1 MTADPCL
8 ANREPASSSVLAA
21 PFAPLLLQRSDG
33 QVLVLDGSQTAIMA
47 VLNLTPDSF
56 SDGGKH
62 NEPLRALQ
70 KAEQLVSDGAAL
82 LDVGAESTRPGA
94 RLLSVE
100 EEWQRLCPV
109 VTELARLSLPA
120 VLSVD
125 TRHAEIARRVLDH
138 GFRLL
143 NLAFPQH
150 LFSSELDDPSA
161 AALGRTQRQ
170 ELLSGFDAVVVM
182 HSRGTPDTMRE
193 LTDYEG
199 DLCQTVESELSLTTR
214 MLTDDCHSL
223 SERIVYDPGL
233 GFAKTATQS
242 LTLLSQTGRLRRSLR
257 RPILIGASR
266 KSMWGA
272 LTGRPASDRL
282 IPSVMG
288 AAFAASLG
296 ADIVRVHDVT
306 ETQQALL
313 VARALSDGGPPP

>member
-8 ANREPASSSVLAA
+8 SNHEPAACAA
-21 PFAPLLLQRSDG
+21 PFAPLLLARSDG
-33 QVLVLDGSQTAIMA
+33 QVLVLDGKKTEIMA

-62 NEPLRALQ
+62 TDPLAALRH
-70 KAEQLVSDGAAL
+70 AEQLVSDGATL

-100 EEWQRLCPV
+100 EEWLRLAPV

-120 VLSVD
+120 VLSID

-150 LFSSELDDPSA
+150 LFSSDLDDPA
-161 AALGRTQRQ
+161 AAQLGRAQRQ
-170 ELLSGFDAVVVM
+170 DLLSGFDAVVVM
-182 HSRGTPDTMRE
+182 HSRGTPGTMRD
-193 LTDYEG
+193 LTDYPG
-199 DLCQTVESELSLTTR
+199 DLCQTVESELSFTAR

-233 GFAKTATQS
+233 GFAKTAAQS
-242 LTLLSQTGRLRRSLR
+242 LLLLSQTGRLRLRLR
-257 RPILIGASR
+257 RPVLIGASR

-272 LTGRPASDRL
+272 LTGRPASERL

-288 AAFAASLG
+288 AAFASSLG
-296 ADIVRVHDVT
+296 ADIVRVHDVA
-306 ETQQALL
+306 ETVQALQT
-313 VARALSDGGPPP
+313 ARALSDGGPPP

>member
-8 ANREPASSSVLAA
+8 SNPEPASCAVERA

-33 QVLVLDGSQTAIMA
+33 QVLVLDGKKTEIMA

-62 NEPLRALQ
+62 TDPRVALRH
-70 KAEQLVSDGAAL
+70 AEQLVSDGASL
-82 LDVGAESTRPGA
+82 IDIGAESTRPGA

-100 EEWQRLCPV
+100 EEWLRLAPV
-109 VTELARLSLPA
+109 VTELDRLSLPA
-120 VLSVD
+120 VLSID

-138 GFRLL
+138 GVRVL
-143 NLAFPQH
+143 NLAFPQQ
-150 LFSSELDDPSA
+150 LFSPDLDDPAA
-161 AALGRTQRQ
+161 AALEPHQRHA
-170 ELLSGFDAVVVM
+170 LLSGFDAVVVM

-193 LTDYEG
+193 LTDYFG

-233 GFAKTATQS
+233 GFAKTAAQS
-242 LTLLSQTGRLRRSLR
+242 LSLLSQTAELRRRLRR
-257 RPILIGASR
+257 PVLIGASR

-288 AAFAASLG
+288 AAFASSRG
-296 ADIVRVHDVT
+296 ADIVRVHDVA
-306 ETQQALL
+306 ETLQALQT
-313 VARALSDGGPPP
+313 AQALSDGGLPT